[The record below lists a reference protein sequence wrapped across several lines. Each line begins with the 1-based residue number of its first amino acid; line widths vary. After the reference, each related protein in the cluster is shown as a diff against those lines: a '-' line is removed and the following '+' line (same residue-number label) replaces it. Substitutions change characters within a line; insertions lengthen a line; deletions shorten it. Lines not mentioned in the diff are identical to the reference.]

1 MSDSGCSTLFMNL
14 QQTMNQ
20 INSVITTN
28 DKEPDV
34 QLIHHGLIQLLEFKG
49 CRMLLIIL

>member
-34 QLIHHGLIQLLEFKG
+34 QLIGLIQLLKFKG